1 MSNKIHFFIAASVV
15 AATVLSACSGGG
27 DGGDND
33 RGETAKG
40 NVSFNVSVSGF
51 QNGNGS
57 IWSFQQGN
65 QIGIYAV
72 APSGNINLQEQGN
85 YANNVCF
92 FWDGANF
99 KPAHT
104 AITKA
109 HDQELAYYAVCPYTA
124 TAGRQMSYTIETN
137 QTTSNALAKSDFC
150 TAFVGLTSAMNV
162 PLVFQ
167 HRMSRVRVNVTG
179 EHLMGTV
186 TKVVLKDVWLTL
198 SANLNTDSYAT
209 TTDWHGDV
217 IMQQSANDKNTFYAI
232 IPPQTLP
239 ASRTFLV
246 ATADGRDM
254 NVDFTTDEILT
265 SGYERTLTVY
275 RKSDATPTLTVLD
288 GQITPWS
295 EE

>member
-1 MSNKIHFFIAASVV
+1 MNIKIHLFMATTVV
-15 AATVLSACSGGG
+15 AATVLSACSGGS
-27 DGGDND
+27 DGGDNE
-33 RGETAKG
+33 RTETVAG
-40 NVSFNVSVSGF
+40 DVSFKISVGGF
-51 QNGNGS
+51 QNGDGS
-57 IWSFQQGN
+57 IWTFQQGS

-85 YANNVCF
+85 YADNVRF

-99 KPAHT
+99 KPANK
-104 AITKA
+104 AITKN

-124 TAGRQMSYTIETN
+124 TTGRQMNYTVETD

-150 TAFVGLTSAMNV
+150 TAYTGLTSAMNV

-167 HRMSRVRVNVTG
+167 HRMSRVRVSVTG
-179 EHLMGTV
+179 EHLMGNV
-186 TKVVLKDVWLTL
+186 TKVILKDVWLTL
-198 SANLNTDSYAT
+198 SVNLNTDNYAST
-209 TTDWHGDV
+209 NDRQGTI

-246 ATADGRDM
+246 ATVNGQDM

-275 RKSDATPTLTVLD
+275 RKSDATPTLTALN